1 LPRLGKDSTRS
12 VPLIEIDQSAYGIIS
27 LLPGYFQS
35 KGISTR
41 LLDAEKTGVIR

>member
-1 LPRLGKDSTRS
+1 MS
-12 VPLIEIDQSAYGIIS
+12 LIEIDQGPNRIIP

-41 LLDAEKTGVIR
+41 LLNAEKTGVIR